1 MAPGVCSVEDEGL
14 GTNQGEAM
22 APTPWRA
29 APGVPRGAGLWDQ
42 ATSTRG
48 GRWAV
53 GVAITAVCALLAGSG
68 VLLAT
73 SARADRVAVASPAAP
88 STPGANGR
96 GKPNPAK
103 PSPDPSDRDAAG
115 DTGPGNLNALVG
127 RLGGLAHGEVTRPL
141 PSGGTQTLLVQT
153 GTVTA
158 STDTS
163 VTVTSSDGFAET
175 YARSD
180 TTTVRG
186 PAKAAGLTP
195 GTAVTV
201 VAAKDGK
208 QALLLATKGKPA

>member
-1 MAPGVCSVEDEGL
+1 
-14 GTNQGEAM
+14 M
-22 APTPWRA
+22 APTPWRGA
-29 APGVPRGAGLWDQ
+29 RGVRRDAGLWDQ

-53 GVAITAVCALLAGSG
+53 GVAITAVCAILAGSG
-68 VLLAT
+68 LLLAA
-73 SARADRVAVASPAAP
+73 SARADRGVGVGVAVAVASPAAS

-96 GKPNPAK
+96 PKANPAK
-103 PSPDPSDRDAAG
+103 PSPDPSDRDGAG
-115 DTGPGNLNALVG
+115 DTGAGNLNALAG

-141 PSGGTQTLLVQT
+141 PSGGTQALLVQT

-163 VTVTSSDGFAET
+163 VTVTSGDGFAET
-175 YARSD
+175 YAVSD

-186 PAKAAGLTP
+186 PAKAAGLSA

-208 QALLLATKGKPA
+208 QALLLATKGKPS

>member
-1 MAPGVCSVEDEGL
+1 
-14 GTNQGEAM
+14 M
-22 APTPWRA
+22 APTPSRA
-29 APGVPRGAGLWDQ
+29 APGVRRDAGLWDQ

-53 GVAITAVCALLAGSG
+53 GVAMTAVCVLLAGSG
-68 VLLAT
+68 LLLAA
-73 SARADRVAVASPAAP
+73 SARADRGGGGVAVASPTAS

-96 GKPNPAK
+96 AKPNPAK
-103 PSPDPSDRDAAG
+103 PSQDPSDRDAAG
-115 DTGPGNLNALVG
+115 DTGAGNINALAG

-141 PSGGTQTLLVQT
+141 PSGGTQALLVQT

-158 STDTS
+158 ATDTS

-175 YARSD
+175 YVVSD

-186 PAKAAGLTP
+186 PAKAAGLTA
-195 GTAVTV
+195 GTTVTV

>member
-1 MAPGVCSVEDEGL
+1 
-14 GTNQGEAM
+14 M
-22 APTPWRA
+22 APTPWRGG
-29 APGVPRGAGLWDQ
+29 APGVRRDAGLWDQ

-53 GVAITAVCALLAGSG
+53 GVAMTAVCLLLAGSG
-68 VLLAT
+68 VLLAA
-73 SARADRVAVASPAAP
+73 SARADRGDGGVAVSPAAA
-88 STPGANGR
+88 STPGGNAR
-96 GKPNPAK
+96 PKPNPAK

-115 DTGPGNLNALVG
+115 DTGAGNLNALVG

-141 PSGGTQTLLVQT
+141 PAGGTQALLVQT
-153 GTVTA
+153 GTVTTA
-158 STDTS
+158 TDTS

-175 YARSD
+175 YVLSD

-186 PAKAAGLTP
+186 PAKAAGLTA
-195 GTAVTV
+195 GTTVTV